1 MATSPSFCDQCGA
14 RLSGDVR
21 FCEACGAPVTGTPM
35 AESSTAASV
44 PQQPA
49 RQFEKTPE
57 TSTRGTTR
65 TAAHSLLWAAPVA
78 LCVAAVA
85 SWLWLQSP
93 QAGPTPPS
101 TAAPLA
107 PTTQQSTATAVV
119 DNPESAPTTSANGIP
134 DQLPAE
140 VLDAESTASDPVAVE
155 YRAARDRYDRA
166 FHAYTVLITEGGSGN
181 VIEARDE
188 YAAAYEDLKRIEAA
202 HPEYAK

>member
-1 MATSPSFCDQCGA
+1 M
-14 RLSGDVR
+14 R
-21 FCEACGAPVTGTPM
+21 FCEACGAPVTGAPM

-57 TSTRGTTR
+57 TSTPGTPR

-93 QAGPTPPS
+93 HAGPAPPS

-119 DNPESAPTTSANGIP
+119 DNPESAPSTRANEVP
-134 DQLPAE
+134 DQLPAAA
-140 VLDAESTASDPVAVE
+140 LDAESTASDPVAVE